1 MKSKLIKALPL
12 STFII
17 VVILLFVG
25 LRLWACSTCVDS
37 GLWLSC
43 SDAGYMYLITMFILL
58 PAAIYIS
65 TMWWIILW
73 LLNKRREQKKDNVNL
88 NRKPIIE
95 APDDSEGAVNE
106 LK

>member
-1 MKSKLIKALPL
+1 
-12 STFII
+12 
-17 VVILLFVG
+17 
-25 LRLWACSTCVDS
+25 
-37 GLWLSC
+37 
-43 SDAGYMYLITMFILL
+43 MFILL